1 MDPVN
6 RMLKSAPFLK
16 LLPALIAGILLQW
29 YVQLPFMLLAIALC
43 VCLATLIIFRLLPVH
58 IRFKFRSAIGLTL
71 LFLTVCAGT
80 LTTWYSDARNH
91 ATWFW
96 NISAQG
102 EDVLVTVQEPLVS
115 KPSSYKAVCS
125 VEAVKKVNQW
135 MQATGKLIVYFKKD
149 SLSSPIAYGSRVVLH
164 KKVQPIMNSGNPGAF
179 DYKRYCLLQ
188 DIAGQVFVTEKDY
201 RILPGNAGSRL
212 SRFLFAMRDNSI
224 RIIKQ
229 FIPGNNEQGVAEALL
244 IGYRYD
250 LDKDLVQA
258 YSNTGVVHV
267 IAISGLHLGMIYGLL
282 VWVLSLLPS
291 KNSTRWIKAILILAI
306 LWLFTLIAGGAP
318 SILRSAV
325 MFSFIVIGQG
335 ISRRT
340 NMYNSLAGSAF
351 CLLVFNPF
359 MLWDVGFLLSY
370 SAVTS
375 IVLFMKP
382 VYNLFNFENKILDKI
397 WQLSA
402 VSLAAQ
408 ILTLPLVIYYF
419 HQLPLLFL
427 VTNLVVV
434 PLSGFILYGELLL
447 LILSFF
453 PFLVSAAGKLLG
465 FLILMMNNFIIYINQ
480 MPFAVWSGLQLTVLQ
495 SSLLFTII
503 IALTIWMLKKS
514 KLILFGALAAILFF
528 FVLRC
533 IDFWQHC
540 QQRNLIVYNIPR
552 HTAIDIVQGRKSTF
566 FSDSLLFKNL
576 LAADFHL
583 KPSRVQ
589 QRISP
594 VKNYI
599 VCRNTRFSC
608 AGKSIL
614 LINDDKHSYSYGNIA
629 EPDILIISGNPRQD
643 IFTLISKI
651 RPKMVVFDASNPV
664 WKIEKWKKGCDSLHL
679 RFHSV
684 PEQGAFVMDL

>member
-1 MDPVN
+1 MV
-6 RMLKSAPFLK
+6 
-16 LLPALIAGILLQW
+16 
-29 YVQLPFMLLAIALC
+29 
-43 VCLATLIIFRLLPVH
+43 FRFRPVH
-58 IRFKFRSAIGLTL
+58 IRFKFRFVIGFTM
-71 LFLTVCAGT
+71 LFLVACAGT
-80 LTTWYSDARNH
+80 LTSWYSDARNH

-96 NISAQG
+96 TIPATN
-102 EDVLVTVQEPLVS
+102 ENVLVTVQEPLVS
-115 KPSSYKAVCS
+115 KPSSYKALCS
-125 VEAVKKVNQW
+125 VEAVKKENEW
-135 MQATGKLIVYFKKD
+135 RPATGKLIVYFKKD
-149 SLSSPIAYGSRVVLH
+149 SLPSPIVYGNRVLLH
-164 KKVQPIMNSGNPGAF
+164 KKVQPIANSGNPGAF
-179 DYKRYCLLQ
+179 DYKRYCLFQ
-188 DIAGQVFVTEKDY
+188 DIAGQVLVTEKDY
-201 RILPGNAGSRL
+201 RVLPGNSGSRFNE
-212 SRFLFAMRDNSI
+212 FLFAMRDNSI

-250 LDKDLVQA
+250 LDRDLVQA

-282 VWVLSLLPS
+282 VWILSSLPS
-291 KNSTRWIKAILILAI
+291 KNTTQWIKAILILCV
-306 LWLFTLIAGGAP
+306 LWLFTLIAGAAP

-325 MFSFIVIGQG
+325 MFSFIVIGQC

-370 SAVTS
+370 SAVTG

-382 VYNLFNFENKILDKI
+382 VYGLLNFENKLLDKI

-408 ILTLPLVIYYF
+408 ILTLPFVIYYF

-427 VTNLVVV
+427 ATNLIVV

-453 PFLVSAAGKLLG
+453 PFLASVTGKLLG
-465 FLILMMNNFIIYINQ
+465 LLILLMNNFISYINQ
-480 MPFAVWSGLQLTVLQ
+480 IPFAVWSSLQVTVLQ
-495 SSLLFTII
+495 SSLLFLVI
-503 IALTIWMLKKS
+503 IALTVWISKKS
-514 KLILFGALAAILFF
+514 KMALFCSFGAILTFF
-528 FVLRC
+528 SLRC
-533 IDFWQHC
+533 IDFLQHC
-540 QQRNLIVYNIPR
+540 QQRKLVVYNIPK
-552 HTAIDIVQGRKSTF
+552 HTAIDIIQGSHCTVLG
-566 FSDSLLFKNL
+566 DSLLFKDQSLN
-576 LAADFHL
+576 DFHL

-589 QRISP
+589 QRTSP
-594 VKNYI
+594 VENYI

-608 AGKSIL
+608 AEKSIL
-614 LINDDKHSYSYGNIA
+614 LINNDKHAYAYDKIA
-629 EPDILIISGNPRQD
+629 KPDVLIVSGNPKKD
-643 IFTLISKI
+643 ISSIISKI
-651 RPKMVVFDASNPV
+651 RPKMVVFDASNSV

-684 PEQGAFVMDL
+684 PEEGAFVMDL